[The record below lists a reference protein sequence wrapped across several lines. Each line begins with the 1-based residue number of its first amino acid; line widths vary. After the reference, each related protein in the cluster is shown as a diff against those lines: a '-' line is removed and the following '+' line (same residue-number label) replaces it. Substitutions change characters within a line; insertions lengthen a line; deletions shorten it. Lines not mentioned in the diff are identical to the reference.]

1 MIQLDKHSKHF
12 IWFVLLYGLFMTG
25 WNLSSSSVSSTEALN
40 IFTGRQVLTGN
51 FDPESMLH
59 IGSPY
64 IYPPLAA
71 IGDIAGGLPGAR
83 AVGIPFGLALTWI
96 MYRTGCLLFT
106 QKQGLLSAILFLA
119 TGTAVFFSGSASG
132 DIVVAMFLGLSF
144 YLVLLSE
151 QKRSRIFLTAGASAL
166 FLASATKYLVILYAL
181 PFVIFV
187 FWRIPFVRTVLFF
200 LLPFSGLLSFYMF
213 LLPHSSLDVIA
224 GSYLMTYQQLPL
236 SVSTFANWKFQWVE
250 MPYLLAI
257 FGMFHK
263 EKGREAIMLTL
274 FSSPIF
280 FLYFLNNTEHSI
292 EKNMIFGLVFLTH
305 AAALGVD
312 HMGRLFSSNITAS
325 WVRPFFTTAVL
336 LVIWVFGIKQIVWF
350 NEQYADIR
358 PAVAFLKQ
366 QGHDGM
372 TIAVDSADRYQEHLY
387 RYSLEQTFPKATF
400 IGISYEDTQ
409 KREAVTKLFKPDIV
423 VCNEYYIGTYFRKV
437 PAYYYEQ
444 GFSLANE
451 YRMPFWTGIQNTT
464 ILLKEAANE
473 S

>member
-1 MIQLDKHSKHF
+1 MIQQDKHSKHF

-25 WNLSSSSVSSTEALN
+25 WDLSYSSVSSTEALN

-51 FDPESMLH
+51 FDPVSTVH
-59 IGSPY
+59 TGSPY
-64 IYPPLAA
+64 IFPSLAA
-71 IGDIAGGLPGAR
+71 IGDIVGGLPGAR

-96 MYRTGCLLFT
+96 MYRTGCLLFS
-106 QKQGLLSAILFLA
+106 KGQGLLSAILFLA
-119 TGTAVFFSGSASG
+119 TGTAVFFSGSATG
-132 DIVVAMFLGLSF
+132 DIVAAMFLGLSF

-151 QKRSRIFLTAGASAL
+151 KQQSPIVLTAGATAL
-166 FLASATKYLVILYAL
+166 FLASVTKYLVILYAL
-181 PFVIFV
+181 PFIIFV
-187 FWRIPFVRTVLFF
+187 FWRIPFVRTMLFF
-200 LLPFSGLLSFYMF
+200 LLPFAGFLSFYIF
-213 LLPHSSLDVIA
+213 LLPHPSLDFIT

-236 SVSTFANWKFQWVE
+236 SISAFANWKFQWVE

-263 EKGREAIMLTL
+263 GKGREAIMLTL

-292 EKNMIFGLVFLTH
+292 EKNMLFALVFLTH

-312 HMGRLFSSNITAS
+312 HMGRLFSSNITEP

-336 LVIWVFGIKQIVWF
+336 LVIWVFGIKQIIWF
-350 NEQYADIR
+350 EEQYADIR
-358 PAVAFLKQ
+358 PAIAFLKQ

-372 TIAVDSADRYQEHLY
+372 TIAVDSADRYQEHVY
-387 RYSLEQTFPKATF
+387 RYSLEQAFPKAKF
-400 IGISYEDTQ
+400 IGISLEDTRE
-409 KREAVTKLFKPDIV
+409 REAVTRLYKPDIV
-423 VCNEYYIGTYFRKV
+423 VCNEYYIGSYFRKV
-437 PAYYYEQ
+437 PEYYYNH

-451 YRMPFWTGIQNTT
+451 YRMPFWTGIQNIT
-464 ILLKEAANE
+464 ILLKEAAHE